1 MNYSSLISCIL
12 KSLSLV
18 LVIFMPP
25 AKGYAQTPTA
35 NQEAYWSFNGDTQDH
50 SGNSRHASLQDGAWY
65 TIDKDGD
72 TDAACNFDG
81 WDDYVSTPLNVGG
94 YTAITVS
101 AWVKAD
107 ELMPTQKIVSQESN
121 NGIIERD
128 MYLGILQANGE
139 NRVYFYVRNGDNY
152 LFGYT
157 GHVVEIGNWYHLIG
171 TWDAATQQI
180 NIYVNGIEE
189 IVSLNPNGTLTSIGN
204 NSNSD
209 IKLGYGYGNADLYP
223 GTDKAE
229 QFQGVIDE
237 VRIYS
242 RALDA
247 VEVAQLHNPQP
258 ATSIDNP
265 LAHYPFNNNTDDE
278 TGNAYNAINN
288 GATVI
293 TDRFGN
299 SNSAYYFNGTS
310 SYMQV
315 ANNSSFDFTANQD
328 FSISVW
334 IQPEANQADHAGI
347 IGNGAVSGTNP
358 GWSVR
363 FYQDKIGHQLG
374 NGTTRL
380 SNFNFVPGR
389 VVSRWDQVI
398 VTVDRDG
405 MASTYYNGEL
415 IESVDATAYN
425 ADLSNTYFTEIG
437 RWASFYYKGGI
448 DDITVFDFALTQSD
462 VSTLYQR
469 EKGPDPTENLIGYW
483 PFNGNTNNESTIA
496 YHGTTFGDIAL
507 TTDRFNQPN
516 SAYYFDGV
524 DDYIRIEDRQAYQ
537 FAADQNF
544 TFSVWVKPDATQAA
558 YAGIFSN
565 GMISTDPGYY
575 LRYKNGAL
583 NFAMKDAT
591 TLGSHVG
598 NDLTA
603 YAGKWTQI
611 VVSVN
616 RQNTARVYLNG
627 MLSSEQDISA
637 VSGDIITSN
646 FYMQFGRWGSSYY
659 YKGAMDDIRAF
670 EGALS
675 DQEVLILY
683 NNEKPTSEDPIGH
696 WTFSGD
702 ATDQSGNNFNGT
714 VIGAALARDR
724 YNDDNSAYTF
734 DGVDDYVDMGNPE
747 ELNEDFNNGI
757 TLSTWFK
764 FNELPIETGKTVNI
778 ISKGGIF
785 GYLPASPFA
794 LSFSQADNSLYFDL
808 WDKNEIPEEY
818 TRSGIACSKTDWE
831 VGKWYHVIATWDG
844 TTNTNSQKVFI
855 DGELIAH
862 RTPIIS
868 KLLINSE
875 TLFIGKSGNKYF
887 NGSLDD
893 IRIYERALST
903 EEVSM
908 LYEAEKPP
916 TIDDPTGHWTFTGN
930 ANDESGNNNHGI
942 VHGAQL
948 TFDRFGMDESAY
960 FLEGAQNNT
969 IVIPE
974 TDALDM
980 SYNDLSF
987 SVWLKGNKNQVA
999 DLAGIGFNG
1008 GNYSTN
1014 AGYWLRVSNTDGRPS
1029 FYLSD
1034 GNSNTTYG
1042 YGNSDVL
1049 DNEWHHVVFTF
1060 DRDGFARIYI
1070 DGIDGS
1076 FGSIDISDFEGFDLN
1091 NVHDL
1096 ILGRINYFTGSIDDI
1111 RIYNRALSAEEVT
1124 MLYDA
1129 EKPPTIDDPTGH
1141 WTFTGNDDDVSGYN
1155 HTSNIVGDVSQTID
1169 KNGLDNSAYY
1179 FDGDGDY
1186 LRLGE
1191 QGDFDFVANQN
1202 FSISTWIKPYGEQ
1215 VSYAGIITN
1224 GVGSDNVPGW
1234 RLSYLNGDFYFM
1246 IGNGTTRTGVTT
1258 GNTNQPTNEWINVLV
1273 TAERD
1278 GLAKLFVN
1286 GVFQRSVDIS
1296 DYNVDLASGVYSE
1309 AGTWY
1314 GHDFNGAMDDIRI
1327 FNRALSTEE
1336 VSMLYEAEKP
1346 SAVIN
1351 NILYNTI
1358 GHWPLNNNTN
1368 DLSLNKNNGNA
1379 VGAVPTTDR
1388 HGNQFGAY
1396 AFDGNDQITTNLS
1409 VSGLN
1414 EITVSAWINASSIIG
1429 THKIVSQESNGTSTE
1444 RDMYLGIIRAGG
1456 ENRVY
1461 FYVRSST
1468 GHLFAY
1474 TGNALTTNRHYHLAG
1489 TWNAATNTIKI
1500 YIDGVEQ
1507 SVTPNPSGTLSAI
1520 GNTTNSTIKFG
1531 CEYTGSGYFDGTIDD
1546 VRIYNQ
1552 SLTSAEVLEIYNFER
1567 PQRINDYAGYWPFN
1581 NNADDESGN
1590 GRNGTPVSVTTATD
1604 RYGNENAAYEFD
1616 NYDYISIPSMDFT
1629 GGQAFTLSAWINPS
1643 SVAGTD
1649 MAIMGCDVANSLQL
1663 DTYGT
1668 MLIQQDGDFSSETG
1682 AVIFDQWNHVMY
1694 WFNGTEER
1702 WYINGKQSGVGH
1714 VTTLSEWTGWFAIG
1728 KSRVDANYNQFRGFI
1743 DDIRIYDRALS
1754 QGEIDLL
1761 YDTEHFEPIIEYTS
1775 NSALNY
1781 VQTNSYRENETLIA
1795 QGIQYYNL
1803 LGKPTQNISR
1813 NIEAN
1818 NIVATEVVYDDFGRP
1833 VVTTLP
1839 APVAQNSFRYIDNFI
1854 NDNTF
1859 DHSAGVNYDSYLNVY
1874 YSNDNTEEAYV
1885 PHDRYPY
1892 SEVEYSQTIPGATR
1906 KSYMAGGALSEK
1918 FVTGFTVS
1926 ASPDEL
1932 YAHPLNASLNLNTLK
1947 DVTQSA
1953 SLRTDFEGM
1962 TKSVSVDI
1970 MGKEIVTYINKE
1982 GQVIATCMRSASP
1995 VDITATYNVPVSQD
2009 IFYVDIHLPKKAN
2022 NYIINKT
2029 ADWSHSYRNLVTDVL
2044 TTGDRSSSFSLPPG
2058 FYRIYCDNTHGYGSI
2073 DFYTTLG
2080 YAYHSFNSYDEAGRV
2095 LRSISPEHAEQIRIG
2110 VLNATNANSYVVRNT
2125 YNIKGWLMES
2135 YSPDEGTTIFQY
2147 RRDGKIRFSQNAL
2160 QANNNKFSYTNYD
2173 EHGRLVEAGEHV
2185 EQGGFAWT
2193 NINNTLLEEHCAP
2206 AEGVGGY
2213 PANSLDRTLT
2223 WYDFADINAPRTQHF
2238 TRGRAVK
2245 TQNNNTTTW
2254 YSYNYDGTIAWVIQE
2269 IEGFDLDN
2277 DGVLNVIDS
2286 DGAEDADDLI
2296 TLDYT
2301 YDFLGNVTKVVYQ
2314 KNKPDEFTHHYK
2326 YDLNN
2331 RLKEVY
2337 TQEQT
2342 FEKELQ
2348 ARYYYYQHGPLKR
2361 VELGRKPARH
2371 RLCVYH

>member
-1 MNYSSLISCIL
+1 
-12 KSLSLV
+12 
-18 LVIFMPP
+18 MPP

-916 TIDDPTGHWTFTGN
+916 TIDDPIGHWTFSGD
-930 ANDESGNNNHGI
+930 ANDQSGNNFNGTINGAALARDRYNNDNSAYAFDGVDDYIDLQNAFDYPEKTINIWFKANSIGSTMGTIYTFDNTTLQNGYDFII
-942 VHGAQL
+942 VSDIYGENQL
-948 TFDRFGMDESAY
+948 TMQHDDYMYHAAIEENKWYSLTMRVSDTEIEYFLNGASFALAPNNKTNNHSSSGHPTTLLGCTKNFDRF
-960 FLEGAQNNT
+960 
-969 IVIPE
+969 
-974 TDALDM
+974 
-980 SYNDLSF
+980 
-987 SVWLKGNKNQVA
+987 
-999 DLAGIGFNG
+999 FNG
-1008 GNYSTN
+1008 C
-1014 AGYWLRVSNTDGRPS
+1014 
-1029 FYLSD
+1029 
-1034 GNSNTTYG
+1034 
-1042 YGNSDVL
+1042 
-1049 DNEWHHVVFTF
+1049 
-1060 DRDGFARIYI
+1060 
-1070 DGIDGS
+1070 
-1076 FGSIDISDFEGFDLN
+1076 
-1091 NVHDL
+1091 
-1096 ILGRINYFTGSIDDI
+1096 IDDI

-1186 LRLGE
+1186 FRLGE

-1474 TGNALTTNRHYHLAG
+1474 TGNDLTTNRHYHLAG

-1694 WFNGTEER
+1694 WFNGSEAR
-1702 WYINGKQSGVGH
+1702 WYINGQQSGAGH
-1714 VTTLSEWTGWFAIG
+1714 ATALSEWTGWFAIG
-1728 KSRVDANYNQFRGFI
+1728 KSKVDANDNQFRGFI

-1761 YDTEHFEPIIEYTS
+1761 YDTEHFEPVIEFASSTV
-1775 NSALNY
+1775 LNF
-1781 VQTNSYRENETLIA
+1781 VKTNTYRENETVVT
-1795 QGIQYYNL
+1795 QGIQYYDM
-1803 LGKPTQNISR
+1803 LGKPTQSIVR

-1818 NIVATEVVYDDFGRP
+1818 KVIASETVYDEYGRAII
-1833 VVTTLP
+1833 TTLP
-1839 APVAQNSFRYIDNFI
+1839 APISQNSLNYIEDFI
-1854 NDNTF
+1854 NNSTF
-1859 DHSAGVNYDSYLNVY
+1859 NHEGAFYNSLLNDY
-1874 YSNDNTEEAYV
+1874 YSNDNSEEPYV
-1885 PHDRYPY
+1885 PHDRHPY
-1892 SEVEYSQTIPGATR
+1892 SEVQYSQVIPGAVS
-1906 KSYMAGGALSEK
+1906 KSFMVGDAAIDK
-1918 FVTGFTVS
+1918 FVTGFTVA
-1926 ASPDEL
+1926 ASPDEIFG
-1932 YAHPLNASLNLNTLK
+1932 LNLHSIIDIDIL
-1947 DVTQSA
+1947 DVPDATPA
-1953 SLRTDFEGM
+1953 TRDDYLGM
-1962 TKSVSVDI
+1962 TKSVSVDV
-1970 MGKEIVTYINKE
+1970 MGKESVTYYSSEGYIIANCMTSSSPEIVT
-1982 GQVIATCMRSASP
+1982 ASYNIP
-1995 VDITATYNVPVSQD
+1995 VDNNCFFI
-2009 IFYVDIHLPKKAN
+2009 DIHLPKKQGD
-2022 NYIINKT
+2022 YTITKT
-2029 ADWSHSYRNLVTDVL
+2029 AAWSHSYRNLLDDEDEI
-2044 TTGDRSSSFSLPPG
+2044 TGNSNTSFTLAPG
-2058 FYRIYCDNTHGYGSI
+2058 FYRIYCDNTNGFISI
-2073 DFYTTLG
+2073 DFEVDLG
-2080 YAYHSFNSYDEAGRV
+2080 YAYHSFNAYDNAGR
-2095 LRSISPEHAEQIRIG
+2095 LIRSLSPEHA
-2110 VLNATNANSYVVRNT
+2110 
-2125 YNIKGWLMES
+2125 KM
-2135 YSPDEGTTIFQY
+2135 
-2147 RRDGKIRFSQNAL
+2147 
-2160 QANNNKFSYTNYD
+2160 
-2173 EHGRLVEAGEHV
+2173 
-2185 EQGGFAWT
+2185 
-2193 NINNTLLEEHCAP
+2193 
-2206 AEGVGGY
+2206 Y
-2213 PANSLDRTLT
+2213 PQP
-2223 WYDFADINAPRTQHF
+2223 I
-2238 TRGRAVK
+2238 
-2245 TQNNNTTTW
+2245 
-2254 YSYNYDGTIAWVIQE
+2254 
-2269 IEGFDLDN
+2269 
-2277 DGVLNVIDS
+2277 
-2286 DGAEDADDLI
+2286 LI
-2296 TLDYT
+2296 IL
-2301 YDFLGNVTKVVYQ
+2301 
-2314 KNKPDEFTHHYK
+2314 
-2326 YDLNN
+2326 
-2331 RLKEVY
+2331 
-2337 TQEQT
+2337 
-2342 FEKELQ
+2342 
-2348 ARYYYYQHGPLKR
+2348 
-2361 VELGRKPARH
+2361 
-2371 RLCVYH
+2371 